1 MIIGT
6 VDGAQSYRQLPKADR
21 LLAMLQYTY
30 GQFEESE
37 ASLRK
42 ATPRGIICCQLPGSG
57 SAVPGDL
64 QSAV

>member
-6 VDGAQSYRQLPKADR
+6 VNGAQSYRQLLQADR

-42 ATPRGIICCQLPGSG
+42 ATPRGIICGQLPGNG
-57 SAVPGDL
+57 GAVLGDL

>member
-37 ASLRK
+37 ASLRR
-42 ATPRGIICCQLPGSG
+42 AEHHTELF
-57 SAVPGDL
+57 AVSYPETAQVFCRVL
-64 QSAV
+64 